1 MAVKSKATPA
11 KKSKAKSTGKLAR
24 FFGKPRN
31 VIILVFIV
39 GFGLVGGYK
48 VYQSSA
54 DTPGTGAG
62 KSSANAA
69 TCYAIAVGE
78 GTSVWLR
85 DGSEGGCVETFGKSV
100 NAINTYV
107 PNTNWSM
114 LPSTNRYYSFLEKNA
129 AIGFQKYVGIEASGT
144 VGPQTWEKL
153 VNLCANTPA
162 ARSACGF

>member
-54 DTPGTGAG
+54 DTPGTGY

-69 TCYAIAVGE
+69 TCYAIAVGK

-85 DGSEGGCVETFGKSV
+85 YGSEGGCVNTFGKSV
-100 NAINTYV
+100 NAINAYV
-107 PNTNWSM
+107 SGTNWSM
-114 LPSTNRYYSFLEKNA
+114 IEEPNIYFYSEEKNA
-129 AIGFQKYVGIEASGT
+129 AIGFQKYAGIEASGT

-153 VNLCANTPA
+153 VTICANTPA